1 MKYQKELKQYLA
13 NLSVL
18 NVKLHNLHWN
28 VVGEQFNAI
37 HAFTEGLYDAYFK
50 LYDEIAEILKIKGIY
65 PPATIKT
72 YLELTN
78 IDELPENVNYTTKEV
93 LSIIISDM
101 IIMKDLAIKIREAA
115 NEEDDFE
122 VLSEIEDHIK
132 EYNKNLWI
140 LNSMTK

>member
-37 HAFTEGLYDAYFK
+37 HEFTEGLYDAYFK

-78 IDELPENVNYTTKEV
+78 IEELSENVNYTTREV

-122 VLSEIEDHIK
+122 VVSEIEDHIK
-132 EYNKNLWI
+132 EYNKNLWV

>member
-37 HAFTEGLYDAYFK
+37 HGFTEGLYDAYFK